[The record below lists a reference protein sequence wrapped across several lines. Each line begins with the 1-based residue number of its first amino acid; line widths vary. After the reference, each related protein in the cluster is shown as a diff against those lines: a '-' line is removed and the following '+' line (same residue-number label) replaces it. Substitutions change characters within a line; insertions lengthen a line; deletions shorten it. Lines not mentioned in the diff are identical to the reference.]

1 VKRIS
6 SRWTHFYKRTYPII
20 WFGSLAAMIV
30 GLIWT
35 TGTDANDRT
44 IVGPIF
50 IAVIGY
56 VLMRFFVFDLVDE
69 VWDAGDY
76 FIFKNNGVEEMVRLD
91 NIINVSSST
100 FINPPRVTLSL
111 RTPSRLGKKITFTP
125 PGWMTPFNAF
135 KNPIVDELIDRA
147 DRARSR

>member
-1 VKRIS
+1 MKRIS
-6 SRWTHFYKRTYPII
+6 SRGTFLYKRVGPVI
-20 WFGSLAAMIV
+20 WFSTLAATIF
-30 GLIWT
+30 GLLVT
-35 TGTDANDRT
+35 RGADANDKT
-44 IVGPIF
+44 IVAPLF
-50 IAVIGY
+50 MAVIGY

-76 FIFKNNGVEEMVRLD
+76 LIFKDKGVEEMVRLD
-91 NIINVSSST
+91 NIMNVSSST

-135 KNPIVDELIDRA
+135 KNPIVDELIRRV
-147 DRARSR
+147 DRARNL